1 MHGRPGRT
9 SWKSTMELRI
19 SALACM
25 TAPVTVAG
33 AVMQANAE
41 ILSSIVLFQ
50 LVRPGLPCI
59 YVADTGVLDMRAGI
73 YTASPPESILITQA
87 MVGLARRYGLPVM
100 ATGLTG
106 DANGFSMMSGSEAGM
121 TALAS
126 MLMEPDLLVG
136 AGMLDGADERVGF
149 HQHR

>member
-1 MHGRPGRT
+1 MHIGTP
-9 SWKSTMELRI
+9 SPA
-19 SALACM
+19 SA
-25 TAPVTVAG
+25 TAPVTIAG

-73 YTASPPESILITQA
+73 YTAAPPESILITQA
-87 MVGLARRYGLPVM
+87 MVGLARRYDLPVM

-106 DANGFSMMSGSEAGM
+106 DANESSSMSGSDAAM

-126 MLMEPDLLVG
+126 MLMDPDLLVG
-136 AGMLDGADERVGF
+136 A
-149 HQHR
+149 